1 MPDVLRIDEIDRP
14 EPAPDGV
21 VVRVRA
27 ASVNRVDWYD
37 VTGRPWL
44 ARPMSG
50 LRGPKSPPV
59 GGDFAGTVEAVGQDV
74 TDFEPG
80 DNVFGIARGS
90 FADCASVRKAAAL
103 KPATVSFEEAAAV
116 PVAGLT
122 ALQGLRDHG
131 LLQPGQSVIINGASG
146 GVGTF
151 AVQIARA
158 LGAEVTAVCSTRNVD
173 LVRSLG
179 AANVIDYTEEDFTK
193 GSERFDLIVDVASS
207 HSFASCRRVLEPT
220 GTYVTT
226 GAAAVQHRRAG
237 SLRAFGHFFV
247 TRMMAIGGNQK
258 VVSLFIA
265 SLNRDDMAFLG
276 ELLESGKLV
285 PVIDRCY
292 DLA

>member
-59 GGDFAGTVEAVGQDV
+59 GGDFAGTVEAVGQEV

-131 LLQPGQSVIINGASG
+131 LLQPGQSVIVNGASG

-151 AVQIARA
+151 AVQIAKS
-158 LGAEVTAVCSTRNVD
+158 LGAEVTAVCSTRNLEV
-173 LVRSLG
+173 VSAIG
-179 AANVIDYTEEDFTK
+179 ADHVLDYTKDDFAAH
-193 GSERFDLIVDVASS
+193 GQRYDLIVASNGDRS
-207 HSFASCRRVLEPT
+207 IWDYRRALSAN
-220 GTYVTT
+220 GTYVMT
-226 GAAAVQHRRAG
+226 GGSNRQLTDAVLFGPLLSMGRQKLGNLLVKPNQADLLFLKELCEAG
-237 SLRAFGHFFV
+237 TVKPR
-247 TRMMAIGGNQK
+247 
-258 VVSLFIA
+258 
-265 SLNRDDMAFLG
+265 
-276 ELLESGKLV
+276 
-285 PVIDRCY
+285 IDRRFP
-292 DLA
+292 LSEVPAAIR